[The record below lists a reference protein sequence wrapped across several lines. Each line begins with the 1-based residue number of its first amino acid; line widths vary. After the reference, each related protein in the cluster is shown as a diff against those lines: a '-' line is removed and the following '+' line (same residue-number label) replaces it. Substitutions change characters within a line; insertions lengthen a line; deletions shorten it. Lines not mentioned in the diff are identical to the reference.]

1 MSLTKVLIK
10 FVSPSAAGNVISA
23 AALKP
28 ELLIPVGY
36 GSFMSDT
43 MRSRYNYFFHR
54 RQLQTVVAEPV
65 QLEQYLMG
73 DIEIRLERL
82 LVRYES
88 RRPVIDISDADPIET
103 MALGIVLRA
112 HKYWSVT
119 VLDYRVRDSIFLP
132 LRGGEDLK
140 QLSFPSL
147 TAAEMRYLR
156 DGISMDTVEASE
168 DRLTRRDLTRD
179 VVRAI
184 RALSTLYAEGPAYWR
199 DVVSRL
205 RYAISGK
212 AEDRTEFLIDTT
224 QLGIRDSAL
233 EDLRDAGILREYS
246 RRNGIVRMIFADRI
260 TMKLLMHIERIPMI
274 NVFLAVA
281 FVREY
286 GRAAAYHD
294 LTLDNWKYI
303 TGIRNCLPLV
313 ITIYNEQEGAEQIYR
328 FQMKSLTYFDEPV
341 RKILVRFGQSGL
353 PDDIEPA
360 AERLGVEIVPMKR
373 LPEVLEPR

>member
-303 TGIRNCLPLV
+303 TGIRDCLPLV

-328 FQMKSLTYFDEPV
+328 FQMKSLAYFDEPV